1 VATNGGLNVSPFIR
15 VYNRMF
21 KNGANSAMDLKT
33 FGNSN
38 SNVNSDVLIRLDSGG
53 DPTPGANSGKI
64 IYNINGSDKHIMTS
78 SGLGI
83 NITSPGIFALNVNGD
98 SMLANILNVSGF
110 TTLNNN
116 VTLISSL
123 NVSGFSTFSNNTTLV
138 SSLNV
143 SGFATLNN
151 NATLLSSLNVSGFTT
166 LNNTTLLSSLNV
178 SGFTTLNNSA
188 TFLSSLNVS
197 GFTTLNNNTTLLS
210 SLNVSGFTRLN
221 NDTTLLSSLNISGF
235 TTLNNNT
242 TLLSS
247 LNISGRT
254 IIGNDVYNYNDSV
267 LELYKNLTVRK
278 NVTSIGGSFIGD
290 MISIKVGEGNDSSYI
305 SLAQAGDINIQ
316 TQNYTTSNAVI
327 TLTSNKF
334 ITLNSPETVIS
345 NDLKING
352 LVSGINIGVKS
363 PLFFTTNRN
372 MTINGISFSV
382 YDIDLRKYTKA
393 VSLDGYNIRQFRI
406 RHWPANGDFET
417 GPSSYQYHLKR
428 YDIFMSN
435 RNGLNLYS
443 LSSPL
448 DNQFLTETV
457 QTHFLYRNTFDYL
470 IYCSRYGAVKV
481 YFIIEDLL

>member
-1 VATNGGLNVSPFIR
+1 
-15 VYNRMF
+15 
-21 KNGANSAMDLKT
+21 
-33 FGNSN
+33 
-38 SNVNSDVLIRLDSGG
+38 
-53 DPTPGANSGKI
+53 
-64 IYNINGSDKHIMTS
+64 
-78 SGLGI
+78 
-83 NITSPGIFALNVNGD
+83 
-98 SMLANILNVSGF
+98 
-110 TTLNNN
+110 
-116 VTLISSL
+116 
-123 NVSGFSTFSNNTTLV
+123 
-138 SSLNV
+138 
-143 SGFATLNN
+143 
-151 NATLLSSLNVSGFTT
+151 
-166 LNNTTLLSSLNV
+166 
-178 SGFTTLNNSA
+178 
-188 TFLSSLNVS
+188 
-197 GFTTLNNNTTLLS
+197 LNNNTTLLS
-210 SLNVSGFTRLN
+210 SLNV
-221 NDTTLLSSLNISGF
+221 SGF

-435 RNGLNLYS
+435 RSGLNLYS